1 MKSNGNL
8 ALLNTIFNKC
18 NNNDDDMITF
28 MKSAKLDNIIKICKE
43 IEDGRN
49 FSTPNYIE
57 SLLEWLKI

>member
-1 MKSNGNL
+1 
-8 ALLNTIFNKC
+8 LLNTIFNKC